1 MEEPTPPNQV
11 RLAVILLA
19 VAFAIDMLPVFSAL
33 GKLPMAGIPL
43 LAGLPVANLILILA
57 IRRRR
62 EWARF
67 LAFLVIAVQGGI
79 LLTTLIDAHPTSGV
93 RNPLTSVTDPVSLAL
108 RLFAVVLLFGAAA
121 SEWFRPLRVGAR
133 ETVRELGHASGVG
146 GNSDGYVAG
155 ETKRRGLSW
164 TVTIVNGFFIAMALA
179 QLPTIGIGFVLD
191 ALAHIFGTKFDFQA
205 SFAEILLF
213 VSVVVVAVVK
223 WIKDS
228 TTRRI
233 SLTTLAWAVAP
244 APFYLVLFLNS
255 APQCALPMPFSLFRC
270 GAHDNQHAGALRSS
284 PAARSPSVAPS
295 APIRIAEGEPD
306 TESDPPTTGG
316 VVMVLSESVKA
327 NSADYGGRLQLAL
340 ACQQQGVS
348 GLSSFLVTHPDQ
360 AVRRERVK
368 DVVRNCFL
376 MQGLPVPEFKPRND
390 ISVSE

>member
-1 MEEPTPPNQV
+1 MEEPTPPNQ
-11 RLAVILLA
+11 
-19 VAFAIDMLPVFSAL
+19 
-33 GKLPMAGIPL
+33 
-43 LAGLPVANLILILA
+43 
-57 IRRRR
+57 
-62 EWARF
+62 
-67 LAFLVIAVQGGI
+67 
-79 LLTTLIDAHPTSGV
+79 
-93 RNPLTSVTDPVSLAL
+93 
-108 RLFAVVLLFGAAA
+108 
-121 SEWFRPLRVGAR
+121 
-133 ETVRELGHASGVG
+133 LGHASGVG

-179 QLPTIGIGFVLD
+179 QLPVIGIGFVLG
-191 ALAHIFGTKFDFQA
+191 ALAHIFGTKIDFQA
-205 SFAEILLF
+205 SFASILLF

-228 TTRRI
+228 STRRI

-255 APQCALPMPFSLFRC
+255 PPPCGLPLPFSLFRC
-270 GAHDNQHAGALRSS
+270 GAHDNQHAGALGSS
-284 PAARSPSVAPS
+284 PAARSPSIGPS

-306 TESDPPTTGG
+306 MESNPPIMGG
-316 VVMVLSESVKA
+316 AVMVLSESAKA

-348 GLSSFLVTHPDQ
+348 GLSSFLATHPDQ
-360 AVRRERVK
+360 AVSTEKVK

-376 MQGLPVPEFKPRND
+376 VQGLPVPEFKPKND